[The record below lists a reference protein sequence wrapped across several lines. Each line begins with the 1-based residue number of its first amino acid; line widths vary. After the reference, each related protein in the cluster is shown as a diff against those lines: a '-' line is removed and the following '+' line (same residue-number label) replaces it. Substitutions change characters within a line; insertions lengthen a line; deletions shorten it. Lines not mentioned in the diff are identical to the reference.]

1 VRWDVAAMELRFSV
15 SVDPIIFTNDRQQRL
30 LRMRAERP
38 RHGSATTKE
47 RIEFPPPH
55 DAAPFEIR
63 AGRMRRLPSSRG
75 YLEPASPM
83 KCARSTGVGFLEND
97 ARFI

>member
-1 VRWDVAAMELRFSV
+1 
-15 SVDPIIFTNDRQQRL
+15 
-30 LRMRAERP
+30 MRAERP

-63 AGRMRRLPSSRG
+63 CRPNAPFAELARLSRISIADEMREEHRRRVAGDRP
-75 YLEPASPM
+75 
-83 KCARSTGVGFLEND
+83 
-97 ARFI
+97 

>member
-1 VRWDVAAMELRFSV
+1 MELRFSV

-47 RIEFPPPH
+47 RIVFPPPQRDWCSLKLLRSAGANAW
-55 DAAPFEIR
+55 DAPVGESGVSF
-63 AGRMRRLPSSRG
+63 RG
-75 YLEPASPM
+75 
-83 KCARSTGVGFLEND
+83 
-97 ARFI
+97 